1 VSDINYSINVSV
13 QKGEFQQ
20 QFFAPGRTATMGTV
34 GMLAVTLQLGTA
46 TSAVST
52 SSASALGYAFARS
65 LATAGAATISLGRVS
80 GTILFE
86 TVRLKAGDAAW
97 FRMAPGNYAARA
109 SAEGTPL
116 LLQILEE

>member
-1 VSDINYSINVSV
+1 MSDINYSINVSV
-13 QKGEFQQ
+13 QKDEFQQ
-20 QFFAPGRTATMGTV
+20 QFVAPGRTATMGTV

-52 SSASALGYAFARS
+52 ASAATLGYAFARS
-65 LATAGAATISLGRVS
+65 LATAGAGSISLGRVS
-80 GTILFE
+80 GTTLFD

>member
-1 VSDINYSINVSV
+1 MSDINYSVTVSV
-13 QKGEFQQ
+13 QKDEFQQ
-20 QFFAPGRTATMGTV
+20 QFLAAGRTATMGTV

-46 TSAVST
+46 TSVIST
-52 SSASALGYAFARS
+52 ASAGTLGYAFARS
-65 LATAGAATISLGRVS
+65 LATAGAASISFGRVS
-80 GTILFE
+80 GTTLFD

>member
-1 VSDINYSINVSV
+1 MSDINYSLSVNV

-20 QFFAPGRTATMGTV
+20 QLLASGRTATMGTA

-52 SSASALGYAFARS
+52 ANASSLGYAFARS
-65 LATAGAATISLGRVS
+65 LATAGAGTISLGRTS
-80 GTILFE
+80 GTVLFE
-86 TVRLKAGDAAW
+86 SVRMKPGDVAW
-97 FRMAPGNYAARA
+97 FRMSPGNYAAKA

>member
-52 SSASALGYAFARS
+52 SSASTLGYAFARS
-65 LATAGAATISLGRVS
+65 LATAGAATISLGRLS
-80 GTILFE
+80 GTTLFD